1 MKGGV
6 FTDPE
11 EHRFEPAVV
20 ELLSVAPAVEA
31 HRPRRRESSGR
42 SLSTTLPTQLPFF
55 TDGHSVST
63 FVLST
68 RQSADYALSTSPPPG
83 LPWPRSH
90 RDPSLFTHGSPL
102 LWPGWCSCLIR
113 ESFITHPLSSG
124 DDDSV
129 TASWLLQCPSPSFL
143 PLVSLTGFF
152 PPVPAKMVFQL
163 CPRSFLRGQIPSKAT
178 DQIQASPFCTLELI
192 VCFRQGFL
200 GRPPGASHSICSKQS
215 CFIRAQD
222 SNYKHSNARTS
233 SASSSAP

>member
-1 MKGGV
+1 MKGCV

-31 HRPRRRESSGR
+31 DRRESSGR

-55 TDGHSVST
+55 TDGHSVSM

-102 LWPGWCSCLIR
+102 LWPGWWSCLIR

-129 TASWLLQCPSPSFL
+129 TASWLLQFPSPSFF
-143 PLVSLTGFF
+143 PLCLSL
-152 PPVPAKMVFQL
+152 A
-163 CPRSFLRGQIPSKAT
+163 SFLRSLLKWCSSSDPVLSSE
-178 DQIQASPFCTLELI
+178 DRFLPRPLI
-192 VCFRQGFL
+192 RS
-200 GRPPGASHSICSKQS
+200 RPALSALLSSL
-215 CFIRAQD
+215 
-222 SNYKHSNARTS
+222 
-233 SASSSAP
+233 SASNKGF